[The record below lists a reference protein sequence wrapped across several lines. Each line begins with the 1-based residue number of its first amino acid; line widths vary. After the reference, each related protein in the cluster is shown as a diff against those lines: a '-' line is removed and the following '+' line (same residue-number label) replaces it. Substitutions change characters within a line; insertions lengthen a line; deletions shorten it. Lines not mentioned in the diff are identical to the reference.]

1 MSTIETDLEHDLAER
16 VAQIG
21 RKSRDARSAES
32 TSAIELNL
40 ALRKL
45 RHVDGLRNMGYLAVD
60 YLTIL
65 AVFAAGAIFLE
76 YRASWGLP
84 RWTNILMFGL
94 G

>member
-45 RHVDGLRNMGYLAVD
+45 RHVDGLRYSWN
-60 YLTIL
+60 IEP
-65 AVFAAGAIFLE
+65 AGGCPDGPIF
-76 YRASWGLP
+76 
-84 RWTNILMFGL
+84 
-94 G
+94 